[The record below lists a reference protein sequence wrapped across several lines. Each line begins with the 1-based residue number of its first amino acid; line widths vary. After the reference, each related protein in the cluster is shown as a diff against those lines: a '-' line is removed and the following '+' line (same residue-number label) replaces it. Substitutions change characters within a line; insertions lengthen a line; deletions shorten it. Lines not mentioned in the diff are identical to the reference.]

1 MNRGRITAVLFVII
15 FLLVMALSVNLL
27 MDLQDSKKEAED
39 FREQTQVQETPETAP
54 ETPAAQTPQPT
65 PEATP
70 EPAPVPTADPYYDET
85 PAPLPS
91 LVPIPTPAPA
101 VEGDYI
107 DSGVFKSETGVP
119 LDLRA
124 EWQAE
129 VLDENRILVTVDV
142 ILESYQIHVTQATRS
157 VNVSVGESYTSADSP
172 SIDWDN
178 NAKLETLLA
187 TTAHTLDLPVGY
199 SADFPLQVE
208 YYFGGVYSKVEL
220 PVIECGGTI
229 TISR

>member
-1 MNRGRITAVLFVII
+1 MNKGRITALLFVIV
-15 FLLVMALSVNLL
+15 FLLVLAFSVNLL
-27 MDLQDSKKEAED
+27 LDLQSSKKEAEL
-39 FREQTQVQETPETAP
+39 RHEQSSAQPTATPAP
-54 ETPAAQTPQPT
+54 ETPAPT
-65 PEATP
+65 PEPTATP
-70 EPAPVPTADPYYDET
+70 APTPDPYYAET

-91 LVPIPTPAPA
+91 LVPIPTSAP
-101 VEGDYI
+101 VLEGDYI

-119 LDLRA
+119 LDVRA
-124 EWQAE
+124 EWEAE
-129 VLDENRILVTVDV
+129 VLDENRVLVTVNVYLD
-142 ILESYQIHVTQATRS
+142 SYQIHVTEASRS

-187 TTAHTLDLPVGY
+187 TTAHTLTVPVGCRM
-199 SADFPLQVE
+199 DFPLQVE
-208 YYFGGVYSKVEL
+208 YHFGGVYSKVEL